1 MQAMG
6 FIISKLQT
14 PLEKNELPEL
24 VRPLTVRM
32 EGVTAGELLFLF
44 AYCLKVPLHPFY
56 STGQVSVSK
65 KYRNC

>member
-24 VRPLTVRM
+24 GRPLTVRM
-32 EGVTAGELLFLF
+32 EGVTAAELLFLF
-44 AYCLKVPLHPFY
+44 AYWFKGASAPLLQHWPSLCL
-56 STGQVSVSK
+56 
-65 KYRNC
+65 